1 MKSQKSYDNEP
12 ALYLIPTP
20 IGNMDDIT
28 LRSIKILEMVDL
40 LLTEDTRITG
50 LLLQHLNIKKKMVV
64 NNDHNEEK
72 NVNLVMKYLD
82 EGKNVGLVSDRGTPV
97 ISDPG
102 FNISRKLIEKNYK
115 VIGLPGATAVI
126 TALISSGLNPLP
138 FTFYGFLNSKDSK
151 RNKELELLKSK
162 KETMI
167 FYEAPHRIID
177 TLKSM
182 LKILGDRQV
191 SISREISK
199 RYEHIYRGFLSEMVE
214 EFSDIKGE
222 FVIVVEGNTE
232 EKMNNDNFDIL
243 DLVNMYIEDG
253 MKPMDAIK
261 KVAKEKNM
269 SKSEIY
275 NLYHK

>member
-1 MKSQKSYDNEP
+1 MISQKSYDKEP

-28 LRSIKILEMVDL
+28 LRSIKTLEMVDI
-40 LLTEDTRITG
+40 LLTEDTRVTG
-50 LLLQHLNIKKKMVV
+50 LLLNHLKIKKKMIV

-72 NVNLVMKYLD
+72 NRELVIQYLN

-102 FNISRKLIEKNYK
+102 FNIAKYLVENSYK
-115 VIGLPGATAVI
+115 VIGLPGATALI
-126 TALISSGLNPLP
+126 TALIMSGLNPLP

-151 RNKELELLKSK
+151 KKKELELLKDN

-182 LKILGDRQV
+182 YEVFGNRKA

-199 RYEHIYRGFLSEMVE
+199 RYEQIYRGHLKDIVE
-214 EFSDIKGE
+214 EFVDIKGE
-222 FVIVVEGNTE
+222 FVIVIEGNIE
-232 EKMNNDNFDIL
+232 SNSKENNISIIDQI
-243 DLVNMYIEDG
+243 NMYIDDG
-253 MKPMDAIK
+253 IRPMDAIK
-261 KVAKEKNM
+261 KVAHDRNM
-269 SKSEIY
+269 SKSDVY
-275 NLYHK
+275 SLYHK